1 MSSASSNHSF
11 VHDGAGYNE
20 VYPSGHKDHDSPSE
34 ERSPSA
40 SSPSSRD
47 EGLERE
53 KPEDD
58 LLQDLDD
65 NEPPIQSVVGPNG
78 LRKFIMLPIWMVND
92 FISTIKENHFKTLR
106 GKYQIPKNIP
116 LCLPYKSEKCYY
128 NNVDC
133 VKLYE
138 QMLKAE
144 LRFPLSSLHCQLLQH
159 LGFSINQISPKAWRV
174 FLGVEVLYWTMS
186 NDARR
191 LTVREFLYCYRLDE
205 IAQSKGMYKFVPRSP
220 LLRLLCETPDS
231 NKSSLFIV

>member
-1 MSSASSNHSF
+1 MSNASSNPSF
-11 VHDGAGYNE
+11 VRDGAGYNE
-20 VYPSGHKDHDSPSE
+20 VYPSGHKDHDSLSE

-106 GKYQIPKNIP
+106 GKYQIPNNIT
-116 LCLPYKSEKCYY
+116 LHLPYKSEKCYY
-128 NNVDC
+128 DDVDS
-133 VKLYE
+133 VRVYE
-138 QMLKAE
+138 QMLKAG
-144 LRFPLSSLHCQLLQH
+144 LRFPLSSLHHQLLQH
-159 LGFSINQISPKAWRV
+159 LSLSVNQISPTLRV
-174 FLGVEVLYWTMS
+174 FLGVEVLYGAMS
-186 NDARR
+186 NGARR
-191 LTVREFLYCYRLDE
+191 LTVWEFLHCYRPDE
-205 IAQSKGMYKFVPRSP
+205 IAQLNGMYSFVPRSP
-220 LLRLLCETPDS
+220 LLRLMCETPR
-231 NKSSLFIV
+231 FQ